1 MRLGGPCCYSPRFR
15 KKGGAVTPGG
25 YGTAANVKAK
35 LFNPGAFYTAGIS
48 PTVTAKGKEYFAGRT
63 IMFTHHSAYRDAG
76 TGLPKPTSRGR
87 IVGTI
92 VHELVHAFGM
102 PHKCGYFDF
111 RAPRDKTCCMNYR
124 PNWMLDDKRNLIRGT
139 SAKTGGDVCGRH
151 LKEVRRV
158 HLEDNKGLAWK

>member
-1 MRLGGPCCYSPRFR
+1 
-15 KKGGAVTPGG
+15 
-25 YGTAANVKAK
+25 
-35 LFNPGAFYTAGIS
+35 
-48 PTVTAKGKEYFAGRT
+48 
-63 IMFTHHSAYRDAG
+63 
-76 TGLPKPTSRGR
+76 
-87 IVGTI
+87 
-92 VHELVHAFGM
+92 M

-139 SAKTGGDVCGRH
+139 SGKTGSDVCGRH